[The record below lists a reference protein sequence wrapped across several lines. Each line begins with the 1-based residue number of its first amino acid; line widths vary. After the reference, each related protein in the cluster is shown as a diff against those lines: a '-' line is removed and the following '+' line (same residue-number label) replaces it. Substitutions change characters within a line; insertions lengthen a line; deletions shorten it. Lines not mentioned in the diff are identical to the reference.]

1 MLIKPGQI
9 KKTETLVEE
18 DNLREKI
25 KKVQKKDKKVVRAVE
40 KLKKTE
46 MKTLKNKEQTIEKGL
61 VIKKEQIYMPEEE
74 LKRRV
79 IYLYYNMLV
88 EGYRRKQK
96 TTKLVM
102 RNYWWLGVTKE
113 MKRYVEGYNA
123 C

>member
-88 EGYRRKQK
+88 EGHRRKQK

>member
-9 KKTETLVEE
+9 KKTKTLVEE

-88 EGYRRKQK
+88 EGHRRRQK
-96 TTKLVM
+96 TMKLVM
-102 RNYWWLGVTKE
+102 RNYWQLGVTKE

>member
-61 VIKKEQIYMPEEE
+61 VIKKEQIYIPEEE

-88 EGYRRKQK
+88 EGHRRKQK

>member
-9 KKTETLVEE
+9 KRTETLVEK
-18 DNLREKI
+18 DNLRK
-25 KKVQKKDKKVVRAVE
+25 KVRKVQKKNKKVVRAVKE
-40 KLKKTE
+40 LKKTE
-46 MKTLKNKEQTIEKGL
+46 MKTLKNKEWTIEKGL

>member
-61 VIKKEQIYMPEEE
+61 VIKKEQIYIPEEE

>member
-9 KKTETLVEE
+9 KKTKTLVEE

-88 EGYRRKQK
+88 EGHRRKQK

>member
-123 C
+123 Y